1 MTEPATN
8 VAAMPAL
15 REATAVMSP
24 GAQPLTPM
32 QMLSTAITNGAS
44 IELLEKLMTLQ
55 ERWQA
60 NQARQAFDAA
70 IAAAKAEIKPVRKNR
85 SVGYVAKGEGGGRV
99 DYVHEDMGEIARSV
113 DPILAKHGLS
123 YRFRTAQ
130 INGAI
135 SVTTVVTHRDGHFEE
150 TVLSAA
156 PDKSGKK
163 NDIQAIGSAITY
175 LQRYGIKA
183 ALGLAASADDD
194 GKATGATGDA
204 ETTIS
209 AEQVAELEKLAEEV
223 GANKD
228 AFFNYAKIE
237 SFADILVKHF
247 ARAKRDLEAVRHRKA
262 KEAEK
267 PHARD

>member
-15 REATAVMSP
+15 REPAAVMNP

-32 QMLSTAITNGAS
+32 QMLSTAISNGAS

-70 IAAAKAEIKPVRKNR
+70 IAAAKAEIKPIRKNR
-85 SVGYVAKGEGGGRV
+85 TVGYAAKTEDGGRV

-194 GKATGATGDA
+194 GKAADGPPKIT
-204 ETTIS
+204 E
-209 AEQVAELEKLAEEV
+209 EQLA
-223 GANKD
+223 
-228 AFFNYAKIE
+228 
-237 SFADILVKHF
+237 
-247 ARAKRDLEAVRHRKA
+247 DLEALAEAGDADVDKVCEWQKVDILANLPASKFRTVRNALEQRRLERMSRSQR
-262 KEAEK
+262 EAE
-267 PHARD
+267 ASS